1 MSANRKPWSIAR
13 APFAAAA
20 VAALSLTGLL
30 AFATAHAQVETPAD
44 GATPPEPELLR
55 VNRDDAGMPLAL
67 QTPILQMRPSRG
79 SDLPADLE
87 VDLVGAIHIADI
99 RYFDELN
106 ARFRDYDT
114 VLYELVA
121 PEGTRVPLGGV
132 EGGGI
137 LSSIQGGLGGLLG
150 LSFQLNHIDYTQPN
164 LIHSDLSPEE
174 ISASMAARGES
185 AASLIARLLSISLSE
200 YSKDPVGAS
209 SLGLIAAF
217 FSPDRERMLKA
228 QLAPML
234 LDMETATAAFEG
246 EDGSTLVGE
255 RNKRAVSDLGER
267 IASGDRRI
275 AIFYG
280 AAHLG
285 GIEELIEQDFGM
297 QRAGIV
303 WVDAWDLR

>member
-1 MSANRKPWSIAR
+1 MVANRKARSIAGV
-13 APFAAAA
+13 AP
-20 VAALSLTGLL
+20 AALLAAFSLVTPLV
-30 AFATAHAQVETPAD
+30 FTPAHAQVETPQGA
-44 GATPPEPELLR
+44 ATPPEPELLR
-55 VNRDDAGMPLAL
+55 LNRDEAGTALAL
-67 QTPILQMRPSRG
+67 QTPILQMRPSADG
-79 SDLPADLE
+79 ELPPELE

-106 ARFRDYDT
+106 TRFREYDA

-132 EGGGI
+132 EGGGL
-137 LSSIQGGLGGLLG
+137 LSSIQGGLGNLLG
-150 LSFQLNHIDYTQPN
+150 LSFQLDHVDYTRPN

-174 ISASMAARGES
+174 ISESMAARGES

-200 YSKDPVGAS
+200 YGKDPVGAS

-217 FSPDRERMLKA
+217 FSPDRERMLKI

-234 LDMETATAAFEG
+234 LDMESATAAFEG
-246 EDGSTLVGE
+246 EAGSTLVGE

-267 IASGDRRI
+267 IAAGDRRI

-280 AAHLG
+280 AAHLE

-297 QRAGIV
+297 QRTGIV